1 MNLTNLNQKIIL
13 QTGIF
18 GVFMGISTTLGW
30 CQEKEIY
37 ILIVMI
43 IATISYLNKQLNS
56 QILLHSI
63 IIGLSWGFD
72 CSLIQVIFFET
83 YTTNNPI
90 VFSEI
95 ISISRNYPK
104 IVLILLGSFFGLM
117 SGLIMFSFIK
127 LAELIKN

>member
-127 LAELIKN
+127 LAEVIKN

>member
-43 IATISYLNKQLNS
+43 IATILYLNKQLNS

-127 LAELIKN
+127 LAEVIKN

>member
-83 YTTNNPI
+83 FTTNNPI

-117 SGLIMFSFIK
+117 SGLIIFSFIK
-127 LAELIKN
+127 LVKVIKN